1 MENKDMKQ
9 MDMEIAEH
17 MLRYATLS
25 ENICKEVDERRR
37 KRKFE
42 EYQREQRKIKM
53 RRMLWIAFLL
63 LCCVIAYF
71 VYKTPFGLIV

>member
-9 MDMEIAEH
+9 MDMEIAQH
-17 MLRYATLS
+17 MQRYTTLS
-25 ENICKEVDERRR
+25 ENICKEVEERRY
-37 KRKFE
+37 KRNSEK
-42 EYQREQRKIKM
+42 YQLEQRKVKM